1 MKLLRPKFPAQADA
15 DSILISSRLR
25 HAMAIAS
32 LQEADALL
40 RKWNISES
48 QIVCTS
54 VSRGVAF
61 RLRGVV
67 VEANQ
72 EGFAIANSSDANLIV
87 KFFRVREFQ
96 IKRAGEGHQAVSTL
110 HLSLHD
116 GVEITLN
123 EESKK

>member
-1 MKLLRPKFPAQADA
+1 MKLLRPKFPAQTDA

-54 VSRGVAF
+54 VSRGAAF

-87 KFFRVREFQ
+87 KFFRVRE
-96 IKRAGEGHQAVSTL
+96 IPSKEGR
-110 HLSLHD
+110 
-116 GVEITLN
+116 
-123 EESKK
+123 